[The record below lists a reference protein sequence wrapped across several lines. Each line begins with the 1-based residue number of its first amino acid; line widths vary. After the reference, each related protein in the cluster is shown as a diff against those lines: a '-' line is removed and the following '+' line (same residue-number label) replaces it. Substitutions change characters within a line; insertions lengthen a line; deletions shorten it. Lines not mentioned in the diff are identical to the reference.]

1 MPEDP
6 TAMRRAA
13 LKADIERAGELVSLC
28 IADALALGV
37 VVPHTVHD
45 AVAELG
51 RWARHLVHR
60 PGR

>member
-1 MPEDP
+1 
-6 TAMRRAA
+6 MRRAA